1 MKEEMKELYTEGLA
15 SHGGPESCV
24 GGRKGVSEALTGVRV
39 GRLLSREITED
50 RGADTVVDVEGNT
63 ASGAS
68 ASRERAPRGLRT
80 LHARNLHA
88 REPGDPVRARRPRSG
103 AAGRSGKAEATS
115 LRCTRTGSQTAPYYR
130 RSRRTRQVPRRR
142 WREGG

>member
-1 MKEEMKELYTEGLA
+1 MKEEMKELYAEGLA

-24 GGRKGVSEALTGVRV
+24 GGRKGVSEALTGVRA
-39 GRLLSREITED
+39 GRLLSHEINEE

-63 ASGAS
+63 VSGAS

-88 REPGDPVRARRPRSG
+88 REPGDPIRARCPRSG
-103 AAGRSGKAEATS
+103 GRAAQGRQQPQA
-115 LRCTRTGSQTAPYYR
+115 
-130 RSRRTRQVPRRR
+130 
-142 WREGG
+142 